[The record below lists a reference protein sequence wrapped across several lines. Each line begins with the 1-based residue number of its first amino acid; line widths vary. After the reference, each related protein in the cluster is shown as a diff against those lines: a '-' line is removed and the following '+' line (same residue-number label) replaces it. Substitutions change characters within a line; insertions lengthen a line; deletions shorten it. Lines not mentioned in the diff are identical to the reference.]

1 MDYNIQRNIDENG
14 NPPEGDD
21 PVRLSIEH
29 VLGEIFI
36 LGLGYTAAVFCFIF
50 EILFYQHQKRR
61 QKKKGVVVHFRKHKI

>member
-29 VLGEIFI
+29 VLGEIII
-36 LGLGYTAAVFCFIF
+36 LVLGYLISIICFVFEVI
-50 EILFYQHQKRR
+50 YQQHQKRKF
-61 QKKKGVVVHFRKHKI
+61 KKNRIRPIVEN